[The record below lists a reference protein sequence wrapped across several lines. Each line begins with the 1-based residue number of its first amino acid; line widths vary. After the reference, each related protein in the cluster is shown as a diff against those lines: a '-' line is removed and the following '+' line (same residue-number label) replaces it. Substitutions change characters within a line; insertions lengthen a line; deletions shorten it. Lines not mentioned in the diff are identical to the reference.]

1 MGKRKSRLCRGC
13 RKTKTTSIT
22 SLCIA
27 CRPADAIPA
36 IHRDKEMLSFG
47 GITLTENQAINFA
60 NAIID
65 SIETNRNTP

>member
-1 MGKRKSRLCRGC
+1 MAKRKSRLCRDC
-13 RKTKTTSIT
+13 RKAKTTSVT
-22 SLCIA
+22 VLCIA

-36 IHRDKEMLSFG
+36 IHRDREMVSFG

-65 SIETNRNTP
+65 TIETSRSTP